1 MNRRYQLPTTVG
13 TPSDWAVGCLL
24 HDEPTFIDRLPLSRP
39 APETLV
45 RGCEIA
51 ARLAI
56 ETSTD
61 ETQWAALLDRLSQ
74 AGIHGSWRR
83 AVLLALV
90 RSEIGPP
97 VLDRA
102 SKSLLADNGKLLK
115 ELLRVTFAVDSE
127 LGSKAYSSLGIELP
141 SLPTDFFIPA
151 APSWLRL
158 ILWTLKRIKEIP
170 NDVIPDLADFY
181 SRWSLAMFGQDP
193 ITPHLLA
200 HLYEWLAEMEAA
212 LHPDQFRGLRRPFG
226 LALSNENERELEASL
241 RLNFLSFCRRV
252 PELAEQYLRSVAARR
267 PGDQIADEIMKFR
280 GTAAQAAPVALADLT
295 LRTLIP
301 VNDDEN
307 FGSSRRDHGPFGIG
321 DTSYFPASPNQ
332 GPMLELLTYAPE
344 QGLRVVRELIAHA
357 VNYFAGDRNPGENTI
372 VIQFPEGERAF
383 PWRNC
388 YNWSHGAGNSSIAT
402 SALMA
407 LEAWG
412 HKRIEG
418 GEAPES
424 VLADILGPGTVPTA
438 YLMVAVDLLVS
449 HWPKTASAAIPFVAC
464 PELLSI
470 DRERYAHDIPLFLNP
485 TANEPGGMSSIKSLQ
500 NRPSRRTSL
509 DELISHYVCG
519 KRPLLPQ
526 LRAALS
532 EAAARVGAPGDGD
545 DSMRSVRFAAYH
557 AVNLAD
563 PENWKPVNFDRGDGT
578 LVAGF
583 QYQMPAAE
591 EALTA
596 PGQARLAAKST
607 EQEMRLSLPLA
618 LRDNSKS
625 TPEFLARAAAWA
637 QSVDLKFKDSD
648 EEDDIFQREDW
659 RIQARVNVATLIM
672 RDGDEAIRTQHQV
685 WAQQVLTEALASK
698 NDPHRSHPQLPYN
711 TVAIATVGQI
721 SIVRRAPTE
730 EGFRSLLEIA
740 ARSDQAMLPAFS
752 AELSTLQEIEAR
764 LPRAIMR
771 IGFASCI
778 HAFHD
783 YNESDEA
790 NNLRVQA
797 HRERVFAAIEREL
810 GWLRAAGSEPEW
822 PVFPNDP
829 PHRKRFSRIGVTA
842 EEWQEERARPKD
854 IVASGS
860 AARWIQSALPLLGKD
875 TMGWF
880 RGLVD
885 AYAEWTSAENGA
897 GQDDDIEISRSMEW
911 NRTYFD
917 LVPRTFVGMP
927 TDEIDRGVLQRVL
940 TFPEESFF
948 DAVAVLIRTLDELYF
963 NGRIIEGDEVLR
975 LRTLLFNELRQRRRW
990 KRLVERKSTSLEVH
1004 LARAISSLFLH
1015 NESWGGGSKCYL
1027 NPTGADSLKL
1037 FLPLLSAICVE
1048 AAQSQYIALQ
1058 FLDLMEVKVDP
1069 ETVSQL

>member
-1 MNRRYQLPTTVG
+1 
-13 TPSDWAVGCLL
+13 
-24 HDEPTFIDRLPLSRP
+24 
-39 APETLV
+39 
-45 RGCEIA
+45 
-51 ARLAI
+51 
-56 ETSTD
+56 
-61 ETQWAALLDRLSQ
+61 
-74 AGIHGSWRR
+74 
-83 AVLLALV
+83 
-90 RSEIGPP
+90 
-97 VLDRA
+97 
-102 SKSLLADNGKLLK
+102 
-115 ELLRVTFAVDSE
+115 
-127 LGSKAYSSLGIELP
+127 
-141 SLPTDFFIPA
+141 
-151 APSWLRL
+151 
-158 ILWTLKRIKEIP
+158 
-170 NDVIPDLADFY
+170 
-181 SRWSLAMFGQDP
+181 
-193 ITPHLLA
+193 
-200 HLYEWLAEMEAA
+200 
-212 LHPDQFRGLRRPFG
+212 
-226 LALSNENERELEASL
+226 
-241 RLNFLSFCRRV
+241 
-252 PELAEQYLRSVAARR
+252 
-267 PGDQIADEIMKFR
+267 
-280 GTAAQAAPVALADLT
+280 
-295 LRTLIP
+295 
-301 VNDDEN
+301 
-307 FGSSRRDHGPFGIG
+307 
-321 DTSYFPASPNQ
+321 
-332 GPMLELLTYAPE
+332 
-344 QGLRVVRELIAHA
+344 
-357 VNYFAGDRNPGENTI
+357 
-372 VIQFPEGERAF
+372 
-383 PWRNC
+383 
-388 YNWSHGAGNSSIAT
+388 
-402 SALMA
+402 
-407 LEAWG
+407 
-412 HKRIEG
+412 
-418 GEAPES
+418 
-424 VLADILGPGTVPTA
+424 
-438 YLMVAVDLLVS
+438 
-449 HWPKTASAAIPFVAC
+449 
-464 PELLSI
+464 
-470 DRERYAHDIPLFLNP
+470 
-485 TANEPGGMSSIKSLQ
+485 MSSIKSLQ